1 MLIFIFPFQAQIL
14 FIWPV
19 TTICFTVGSKFEA
32 TYITGWLCPTLVD
45 NSQFQFVLV
54 AADSQKHIDDVK
66 RKWMLNTRK
75 NYCECVVVSSA

>member
-54 AADSQKHIDDVK
+54 ARFSKAYWSCEEKMNAEHSQELLRV
-66 RKWMLNTRK
+66 R
-75 NYCECVVVSSA
+75 CSF